1 MQGTTVDA
9 LTDAVLGASRALV
22 AVAARSLTSVDHE
35 VTLPQY
41 RVLVVLCARGPL
53 SMSELAR
60 ELRAVP
66 STATRLCGRLV
77 THRLVTRRHRPSD
90 RREVQVRI
98 TELGERLVRE
108 VTERRREEIESI
120 LGRIPAA
127 EQPAMVEAFRAFAD
141 AAGEVPEQAWAIGWD
156 L

>member
-1 MQGTTVDA
+1 MQSSSLDA
-9 LTDAVLGASRALV
+9 VTDAVLGASRALV

-41 RVLVVLCARGPL
+41 RVLVVLCSRGPL
-53 SMSELAR
+53 SMGALAR
-60 ELRAVP
+60 ELDAVP

-77 THRLVTRRHRPSD
+77 THRLVTRRHRPGN
-90 RREVQVRI
+90 RREVEVRV
-98 TELGERLVRE
+98 TALGEQLVRE
-108 VTERRREEIESI
+108 VTERRREAIDAI
-120 LGRIPAA
+120 LGRIPPE
-127 EQPAMVEAFRAFAD
+127 EQPAMVAAFRAFAD

>member
-1 MQGTTVDA
+1 MQGSTVDQV
-9 LTDAVLGASRALV
+9 TDAVLGASRALV

-53 SMSELAR
+53 SMGELAR
-60 ELRAVP
+60 ELRAAP

-77 THRLVTRRHRPSD
+77 THRLVTRRHPPES

-98 TELGERLVRE
+98 TALGERLIRE
-108 VTERRREEIESI
+108 VTDRRREEIEAI
-120 LGRIPAA
+120 LDRIPVD
-127 EQPAMVEAFRAFAD
+127 EQPAMLSAFRAFAD
-141 AAGEVPEQAWAIGWD
+141 AAGEVPEQAWATGWD